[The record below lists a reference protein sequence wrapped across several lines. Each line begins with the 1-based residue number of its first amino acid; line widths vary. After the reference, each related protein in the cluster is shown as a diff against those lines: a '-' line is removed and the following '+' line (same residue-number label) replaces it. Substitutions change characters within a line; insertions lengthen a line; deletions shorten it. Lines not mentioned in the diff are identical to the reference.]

1 MTNKKFY
8 SDKLLAIV
16 IWNQNQCQLLHEMV
30 FGKTCLGKHCGE
42 CEFSTA
48 ESIEKWL
55 NAEHEEPEP
64 PLLENGDGLK
74 PGDWIMVQCEGC
86 CDWHKMRFV
95 CYCDKL
101 FYTLN
106 QADDKFHKGE
116 SYICGWEQ
124 ARLPMEGE

>member
-30 FGKTCLGKHCGE
+30 FGKTCLGKNCGE

-48 ESIEKWL
+48 ESIENWL

-74 PGDWIMVQCEGC
+74 PGDVIMVRNENDE
-86 CDWHKMRFV
+86 DWEKRSFMCYFQSLDRPFV
-95 CYCDKL
+95 
-101 FYTLN
+101 TLEAMSSWYFGN
-106 QADDKFHKGE
+106 HE
-116 SYICGWEQ
+116 CWHQ
-124 ARLPMEGE
+124 ARLPEEGE

>member
-30 FGKTCLGKHCGE
+30 FGKTCLGKNCGE

-48 ESIEKWL
+48 ESIENWL
-55 NAEHEEPEP
+55 NAEHVEPEP
-64 PLLENGDGLK
+64 PLLENGDGSK
-74 PGDWIMVQCEGC
+74 PGDWIMVRDEVGHAWKKRCFMCCKNGYFITTEGEC
-86 CDWHKMRFV
+86 SIGSTGRYEAW
-95 CYCDKL
+95 L
-101 FYTLN
+101 
-106 QADDKFHKGE
+106 
-116 SYICGWEQ
+116 Q